1 MQLQVWTRSYQTPSA
16 FFTVC
21 IWLFLFS
28 LPFDLKHIF
37 NTGPTSA
44 AFSKNFSHDIEG
56 FHMGE
61 GNEKVIYFQL
71 WGNSQKPA

>member
-1 MQLQVWTRSYQTPSA
+1 MPSA
-16 FFTVC
+16 FFTVY
-21 IWLFLFS
+21 ISLLLLS
-28 LPFDLKHIF
+28 LPFDLKYIF
-37 NTGPTSA
+37 NPGPISA
-44 AFSKNFSHDIEG
+44 AFSKNISHGVEG

>member
-1 MQLQVWTRSYQTPSA
+1 MPSA

-21 IWLFLFS
+21 ISLFLLS

-37 NTGPTSA
+37 NPGPISA
-44 AFSKNFSHDIEG
+44 AFLKNISHDIEG
-56 FHMGE
+56 CHMGE

-71 WGNSQKPA
+71 WAIHRNLPSDYAGL